1 MFITFTIVDIVLA
14 IDLNNRLGYYQFI
27 QTTPAT
33 PVISNNAQLAGFKA
47 RVKR

>member
-1 MFITFTIVDIVLA
+1 MVLYN
-14 IDLNNRLGYYQFI
+14 DEPLVHYYLI